1 MGDLYDIHN
10 VMSASSILAA
20 PDSVETFSS
29 AYLCGGID
37 YDTSLADMTVKTPND
52 TNSTCSGDVAYRG
65 LDDRGHLGA
74 LQTSLYEIMAIR
86 ETIKNSIADIKV
98 VSGKEATEESFKRMD
113 GQSPDIVH
121 ISTHGFYYQ
130 PYLNSIVASGKP
142 QSSDVYF
149 SNGSGRLNGGS
160 QLQYNGLFFSGAN
173 NAWNLDKYTE
183 GVDDGVLTGDEIA
196 ALDFSN
202 TKLVVL
208 SACQTG
214 LGEISDIEGNM
225 GLIKAIKIAGVKHI
239 ISTLWNVSDQ
249 ATTVFMQ
256 EFYKQLMT
264 QKNVYKAFNNAV
276 DIFRSTNETYANPYY
291 WAGFVMLD

>member
-1 MGDLYDIHN
+1 MR
-10 VMSASSILAA
+10 V
-20 PDSVETFSS
+20 
-29 AYLCGGID
+29 
-37 YDTSLADMTVKTPND
+37 ADF
-52 TNSTCSGDVAYRG
+52 R
-65 LDDRGHLGA
+65 
-74 LQTSLYEIMAIR
+74 
-86 ETIKNSIADIKV
+86 TIKNNIANIKV
-98 VSGKEATEESFKRMD
+98 VSGTAATEENFKLLG

-130 PYLNSIVASGKP
+130 PYMNNIIESGKP

-149 SNGSGRLNGGS
+149 SSGSGRLDSGS

-173 NAWNLDKYTE
+173 NAWNLNKYTE

-196 ALDFSN
+196 ALDLSN

-214 LGEISDIEGNM
+214 LGEISEIDGNM
-225 GLIKAIKIAGVKHI
+225 GLIKAFKIAGVKHI

-256 EFYKQLMT
+256 EFYKQLMI

-276 DIFRSTNETYANPYY
+276 NIFRSTNETYANPYY
-291 WAGFVMLD
+291 WAGFVMID